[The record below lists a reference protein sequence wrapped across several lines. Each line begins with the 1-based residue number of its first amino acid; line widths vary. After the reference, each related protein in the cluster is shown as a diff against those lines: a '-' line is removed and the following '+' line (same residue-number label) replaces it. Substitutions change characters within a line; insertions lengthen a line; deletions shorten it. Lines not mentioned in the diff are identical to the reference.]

1 VGHRTWEARADG
13 FHDVRRKR
21 PIPAEEV
28 RAVFERIVLPVD
40 GSTHARKAADAAA
53 ALASRFDSSVTVL
66 TVQEY
71 PATWALDIGP
81 PISEEGSEVVEDVVR
96 ALKDRGIDASGMVR
110 VSVGGTVAR
119 DIVVVANDIEAS
131 LIVMG
136 TRGLT
141 DWQGLVLGSVA
152 HQVAHLASCPV
163 LVVR

>member
-1 VGHRTWEARADG
+1 M
-13 FHDVRRKR
+13 
-21 PIPAEEV
+21 
-28 RAVFERIVLPVD
+28 FERILLPVD
-40 GSTHARKAADAAA
+40 GSSHAQKAAENAA
-53 ALASRFDSSVTVL
+53 ALASRFDSEVIVL

-71 PATWALDIGP
+71 PATWAFDIGP
-81 PISEEGSEVVEDVVR
+81 PVSDQGSEVVDDVVR
-96 ALKDRGIDASGMVR
+96 DLEARGVSAKGMVR

-119 DIVVVANDIEAS
+119 DVVVVANDMDAS

>member
-1 VGHRTWEARADG
+1 M
-13 FHDVRRKR
+13 
-21 PIPAEEV
+21 
-28 RAVFERIVLPVD
+28 FERILLPVD
-40 GSTHARKAADAAA
+40 GSSHAQKAAENAA
-53 ALASRFDSSVTVL
+53 ALASRFDSEVIVL

-71 PATWALDIGP
+71 PATWAFDIGP
-81 PISEEGSEVVEDVVR
+81 PVSEQESEVVDDVLRDLEARGVR
-96 ALKDRGIDASGMVR
+96 AKGMVR

-119 DIVVVANDIEAS
+119 DVVGVANDVDAS

>member
-1 VGHRTWEARADG
+1 MY
-13 FHDVRRKR
+13 
-21 PIPAEEV
+21 
-28 RAVFERIVLPVD
+28 ERIVLPVD
-40 GSTHARKAADAAA
+40 GSTHAAKAAQSAAV
-53 ALASRFDSSVTVL
+53 LASRFDSEVIVM

-81 PISEEGSEVVEDVVR
+81 PVSDGGPEPDIVDEVVRD
-96 ALKDRGIDASGMVR
+96 LKDQGVSATGMTH

-119 DIVVVANDIEAS
+119 DIVTVAHETGAS

-141 DWQGLVLGSVA
+141 DWQGLLLGSVA
-152 HQVAHLASCPV
+152 HQVVHLATCPV

>member
-1 VGHRTWEARADG
+1 MWAM
-13 FHDVRRKR
+13 
-21 PIPAEEV
+21 
-28 RAVFERIVLPVD
+28 FERILLPVD
-40 GSTHARKAADAAA
+40 GSAHAEKAAETAA
-53 ALASRFDSSVTVL
+53 ALASRFDSEVTVL
-66 TVQEY
+66 NVQEY

-81 PISEEGSEVVEDVVR
+81 PISEQGSEVVDDVVR
-96 ALKDRGIDASGMVR
+96 DLKDRGVAATGVVR

-119 DIVVVANDIEAS
+119 EIIDVADATGTS

-163 LVVR
+163 LVIR